1 MDIKSLLGEIAS
13 ELDSEK
19 DQSMT
24 PQERTFHGVAQRLLL
39 LERDLLAPG
48 ATRSQDIRVE
58 RLLEVIEKENF

>member
-13 ELDSEK
+13 ELDAEEG
-19 DQSMT
+19 QRMT
-24 PQERTFHGVAQRLLL
+24 PQERTYHDVAQKLLL

-48 ATRSQDIRVE
+48 ASRSQDVRVE